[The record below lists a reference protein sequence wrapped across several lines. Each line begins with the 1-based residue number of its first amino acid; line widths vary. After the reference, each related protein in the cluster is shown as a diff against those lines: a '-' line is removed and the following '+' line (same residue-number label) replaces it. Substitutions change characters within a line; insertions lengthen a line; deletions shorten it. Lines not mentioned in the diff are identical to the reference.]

1 MKRLYAWLAVVCLT
15 LCGLLTG
22 CGDDG
27 TGKGFRFPL
36 DAEPRQLDPQV
47 SADTASVTLLS
58 VLFEG
63 LTRLDADG
71 RAVPGAATWTLSED
85 GRTYTFTLRE
95 SYWSTK
101 TVRDEE
107 LPWEEPMRV
116 TAADFVFGIRRAL
129 SPETGSALG
138 KDLYAIKNAKAV
150 HTGKKAVDTLG
161 ITAVSDT
168 VLTITLEKPDA
179 RFPAILATTPC
190 MPCNEAFFEHTAG
203 RYGLEEAYLLTNG
216 PFILTTW
223 NHDQS
228 LLLNKHEQYHG
239 AAEVAPAAV
248 RFVIG
253 DDAEATQGL
262 LEGTLD
268 AAVLAADRLEEATA
282 AGIQPVALEDSVR
295 SVWFNASA
303 APLSNAN
310 IRRALRDSIEWD
322 TLYTYLET
330 AGEPVATGYVAPA
343 ATLPDGTVYRT
354 ADNVR
359 RFAANVKAAQTAL
372 GKGLTA
378 LYPDE
383 AAPTLPRLTVLA
395 AEDEVSANLARYL
408 VQSWQ
413 KNLNIYT
420 VMELMSADR
429 LASRVQSGNY
439 QIAIYTHTAAGMT
452 GAENLAAYAT
462 GAAGNYSRLS
472 NKSVTTACQKALQG
486 GRAELDALEKTL
498 RDVCPTLPLSFPRR
512 YYGVAANTE
521 GITVRPFGGG
531 IYGCPFGFLQ
541 AKKWD

>member
-1 MKRLYAWLAVVCLT
+1 MKRLYAWLAVVCL
-15 LCGLLTG
+15 LLGGLLTG

-47 SADTASVTLLS
+47 SSDTASVTLLS

-71 RAVPGAATWTLSED
+71 RAVPGAATWTLSAD
-85 GRTYTFTLRE
+85 GLTYTFTLRE

-101 TVRDEE
+101 TVRDED
-107 LPWEEPMRV
+107 LPWEEPMPV

-129 SPETGSALG
+129 SPETGSALA
-138 KDLYAIKNAKAV
+138 KDLYGIKNAKAV
-150 HTGKKAVDTLG
+150 HTGKKAVDKLG
-161 ITAVSDT
+161 VKAVSDT
-168 VLTITLEKPDA
+168 VLTITLDKPDA
-179 RFPAILATTPC
+179 RFPALLATTPC
-190 MPCNEAFFEHTAG
+190 MPCNQAFFEYTAG
-203 RYGLEEAYLLTNG
+203 RYGLEAAYLLTNG
-216 PFILTTW
+216 PFVLAAW
-223 NHDQS
+223 NHNES

-239 AAEVAPAAV
+239 AAGIAPEAV

-253 DDAEATQGL
+253 NEVEAAKGL

-268 AAVLAADRLEEATA
+268 AALLAADSLDEAES
-282 AGIQPVALEDSVR
+282 AGIQPVALEDSIR
-295 SVWFNASA
+295 SVWFNTST

-310 IRRALRDSIEWD
+310 VRRALRDGIQWD
-322 TLYTYLET
+322 TLYSYLEA

-343 ATLPDGTVYRT
+343 AILSDGTVYRT
-354 ADNVR
+354 ADNAR
-359 RFAANVKAAQTAL
+359 RFSANVKAAQTAL

-383 AAPTLPRLTVLA
+383 SAPALPRLTVLA

-413 KNLNIYT
+413 KNLSLYT
-420 VMELMSADR
+420 QLELVSADR
-429 LASRVQSGNY
+429 LVSRVRSGDY
-439 QIAIYTHTAAGMT
+439 QIAIYTHTATGMT
-452 GAENLAAYAT
+452 GGENLAAYAT

-472 NKSVTTACQKALQG
+472 SKSVTAACQKALQG
-486 GRAELDALEKTL
+486 GRAELVALEKAL
-498 RDVCPTLPLSFPRR
+498 RDACPTLPLSFPRR
-512 YYGVAANTE
+512 YYGVAAGTE

-531 IYGCPFGFLQ
+531 IYGCPFGFLE